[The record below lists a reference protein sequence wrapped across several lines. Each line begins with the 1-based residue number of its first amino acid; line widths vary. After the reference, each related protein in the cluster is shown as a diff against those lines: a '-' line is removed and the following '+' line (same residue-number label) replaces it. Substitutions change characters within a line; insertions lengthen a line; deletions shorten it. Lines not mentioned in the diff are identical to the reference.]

1 MPEVFLYNIESKKAA
16 GIKLLCSTL
25 GFGYRIVEPS
35 DFGKPI
41 GALLGIFES
50 DVDRPESG
58 FEEEMLYLADVGG
71 MLDIFLAQLR
81 KRRLTVPLKAIKTD
95 SNIRFT
101 SFELCRELCAEREAL
116 SGGTVAHDPSAQ

>member
-1 MPEVFLYNIESKKAA
+1 MPEVLLYNIESKKAA

-25 GFGYRIVEPS
+25 GFGYRIVEPQ

-41 GALLGIFES
+41 GALLGLFDS
-50 DVDRPESG
+50 DVDRPDSG
-58 FEEEMLYLADVGG
+58 FDEELLYLADIGG

-81 KRRLTVPLKAIKTD
+81 KRKLTVPLKAIKTD
-95 SNIRFT
+95 TNIRFT

-116 SGGTVAHDPSAQ
+116 SQGTTAHN